1 MRHIDGFE
9 GRILKE
15 FIKGG
20 YYKPEYEI
28 YLERMANTG
37 LINYGYDPEE
47 DKTTVKTT
55 PLGRKS
61 IL

>member
-1 MRHIDGFE
+1 MTHIDGFE
-9 GRILKE
+9 GKILKE

-37 LINYGYDPEE
+37 LISFGYDPES
-47 DKTTVKTT
+47 KKATVKTT
-55 PLGRKS
+55 NLGHAS